1 MKDIVK
7 VQPSLITLVFIL
19 FVCAGVW
26 VARTYGAIPAYI
38 GFAWLI
44 PLASFVWLKW
54 GEGEL
59 GFGTSNLNVPFVM
72 GVIGIS
78 VLLFFCFPLII
89 GMNRDHLSALT
100 VVGLIISALLHG
112 FAFLFYVLVYL
123 SVLIF
128 GK

>member
-1 MKDIVK
+1 MKGAAKMV
-7 VQPSLITLVFIL
+7 PALITFTFALLV
-19 FVCAGVW
+19 GVGLLT
-26 VARTYGAIPAYI
+26 ARRYGAIAAYI

-59 GFGTSNLNVPFVM
+59 GFGTSSFNLPFVL

-78 VLLFFCFPLII
+78 ALLLICFPLLVGI
-89 GMNRDHLSALT
+89 NRDNLSALT

-112 FAFLFYVLVYL
+112 FAFLFYMLVYV